1 MTNMRYGFITNE
13 KPRFYV
19 KINWEGQAKAELL
32 ICSPGIKAPAMQ
44 AVRKQAAEP
53 EMNALNAT
61 SDMAA
66 LLVGAKKDK
75 AAIWTPTDA
84 GFENPQRANVVI
96 ATAREDKAA

>member
-1 MTNMRYGFITNE
+1 MILLTYVAQIFIEIKVSPSKKYGCAINE

-19 KINWEGQAKAELL
+19 KLNCQRSINAKGQAKAELL

-61 SDMAA
+61 
-66 LLVGAKKDK
+66 
-75 AAIWTPTDA
+75 
-84 GFENPQRANVVI
+84 
-96 ATAREDKAA
+96 